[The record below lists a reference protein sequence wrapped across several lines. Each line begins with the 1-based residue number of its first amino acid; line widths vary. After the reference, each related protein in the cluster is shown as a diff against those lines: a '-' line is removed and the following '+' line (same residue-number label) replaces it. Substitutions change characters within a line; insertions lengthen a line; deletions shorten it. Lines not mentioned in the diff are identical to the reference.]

1 MTAACHSIAK
11 TEHAIQIWQFVYL
24 LATKT
29 LGAKRDIILLNYLV
43 TACKHDK
50 RYSML
55 LSCKCNHIQ
64 PNRYY
69 HTTIG
74 HYSMSSNYNLSITN
88 LRWIKIVSSQ
98 YQKNRQEK
106 KNTKLSHT
114 MFTREIM
121 AKTAESVIKVVCKP
135 LVTSSFARRCPW
147 YLVEYQLPMRKF
159 VFNKEKTKIQPA
171 KKSYFA
177 M

>member
-1 MTAACHSIAK
+1 MQRRKWQTSSGPQKRHSIYCYIVAIIFRHKLSSTTAACHSIAK
-11 TEHAIQIWQFVYL
+11 TEQAIQIWQFVYL
-24 LATKT
+24 LTTKT
-29 LGAKRDIILLNYLV
+29 LRDIIVLNYLV

-88 LRWIKIVSSQ
+88 LRWIKIVS
-98 YQKNRQEK
+98 RPIPK
-106 KNTKLSHT
+106 K
-114 MFTREIM
+114 
-121 AKTAESVIKVVCKP
+121 
-135 LVTSSFARRCPW
+135 
-147 YLVEYQLPMRKF
+147 
-159 VFNKEKTKIQPA
+159 
-171 KKSYFA
+171 
-177 M
+177 

>member
-1 MTAACHSIAK
+1 MQRTKWQTSSGPQKRHSIYCYIVVIIFRHKLSSMTAACHSIAK
-11 TEHAIQIWQFVYL
+11 TEQAIQIWQFVYL
-24 LATKT
+24 LTTKT
-29 LGAKRDIILLNYLV
+29 LRDIIVLNYLV

-88 LRWIKIVSSQ
+88 LRWIKIVS
-98 YQKNRQEK
+98 RPIPK
-106 KNTKLSHT
+106 K
-114 MFTREIM
+114 
-121 AKTAESVIKVVCKP
+121 
-135 LVTSSFARRCPW
+135 
-147 YLVEYQLPMRKF
+147 
-159 VFNKEKTKIQPA
+159 
-171 KKSYFA
+171 
-177 M
+177 